1 MDSSQLPLRTTSQFS
16 LSLSITKSGL
26 QHLVTLSPRQKI
38 LEIPLECISSKTA
51 FSAVI
56 FAWTSEII
64 AILSIIFLLKFY
76 NIII

>member
-51 FSAVI
+51 FRAGI
-56 FAWTSEII
+56 FA
-64 AILSIIFLLKFY
+64 
-76 NIII
+76 